1 MQRNH
6 LRMEKIVNEVGLS
19 RTQKYPNY
27 SVTMSW
33 DRDCCVYRTV
43 IIFNLSGEIIS
54 SVIKHKAV
62 SVISQPLNI
71 LNRKHGYRRNKSDWH
86 PLLLHRTC

>member
-6 LRMEKIVNEVGLS
+6 LRMAKIVNEVGLS

-43 IIFNLSGEIIS
+43 IKWNNGKKKKVKSGCSIIS
-54 SVIKHKAV
+54 LFTSGSVSFPLSAAV
-62 SVISQPLNI
+62 IGSFL
-71 LNRKHGYRRNKSDWH
+71 H
-86 PLLLHRTC
+86 LLLSIV

>member
-6 LRMEKIVNEVGLS
+6 LRMAKIVNEVGLS

-43 IIFNLSGEIIS
+43 IIWNLEQSLIFREN
-54 SVIKHKAV
+54 KAIV
-62 SVISQPLNI
+62 HSHDLQAKDFAVRDM
-71 LNRKHGYRRNKSDWH
+71 RKV
-86 PLLLHRTC
+86 

>member
-1 MQRNH
+1 MA
-6 LRMEKIVNEVGLS
+6 KIVNEVGLS

-43 IIFNLSGEIIS
+43 IIII
-54 SVIKHKAV
+54 VIRNV
-62 SVISQPLNI
+62 SMVICDNFIVQPCLFVRMV
-71 LNRKHGYRRNKSDWH
+71 LVFCYR
-86 PLLLHRTC
+86 